1 MEKAKRKKR
10 KGGTMMNNNVISIF
24 APYYEIDETAFITKI
39 GNTTYEVSTHFSDK
53 GKETVL
59 QQFKDLLLELDFV

>member
-1 MEKAKRKKR
+1 
-10 KGGTMMNNNVISIF
+10 MNNNVISIF
-24 APYYEIDETAFITKI
+24 APYYEIDEIAFITKI